1 MIANQI
7 GYYSLILGLLISV
20 LICGVSIKDF
30 NNNNKQISQNTLS
43 LSFLQLV
50 FVIVSFLSL
59 ILSFINSDFSN
70 ETVFNNSHTTK
81 PLFYKI
87 SGAWGNHEGS
97 LLLWLLV
104 LTLFIFIFLIKSR
117 EQPKKYR
124 ILTLLFQQVII
135 IGFFLF
141 VLMTSNPFNYLFPI
155 PLEGLG
161 LNPIL
166 QDPALA
172 IHPPI
177 LYLGYVGTSIIFS
190 SSLAAVTQN
199 YISKEWGKHIKKWIL
214 VSWIFLTIGIMLGS
228 IWAYYELG
236 WGGFWFWDPVEN
248 VSLMPW
254 LTLTALLHCIVVLER
269 KATLTSWVVIL
280 SITTFTLSMCGT
292 FLVRSGILNSVH
304 TFANDP
310 ARGIFILIFLFVLIT
325 LSLGIFFFFHKEN
338 NKSSNNLFWLSRE
351 TSILIN
357 NWFMM
362 YFLSVILI
370 GTVYPIFL
378 DVISSEK
385 ISVGPPFYQKLIVPF
400 LIPFLLFMSLGP
412 RLKWIK
418 SKIENKKS
426 LIITFIISVMLTFF
440 IIKNLTTDLLFY
452 TVLISAAF
460 FLFFTTLKELFIKK
474 FNNVSQTVAH
484 FGFSLLILSILF
496 NSILSSE
503 IITNI
508 KIGEKYNYSK
518 GEIFFKK
525 IEERK
530 ESNFNSIIAYF
541 EIKDENGK
549 IIELKPEIRVYNQPI
564 IITSEA
570 DIRTTLLEDKFLVM
584 NLVKGNE
591 YFNIRYQVKP
601 FMVWIWISVLI
612 LSFGGLISVLKKD
625 MKNKFNLFIII
636 TFLSFCFVIFYKG
649 LNAPNTYAPKISGKK
664 HIPIFKAKD
673 FNSSLYLNSKKIFE
687 EDIFYIVNI
696 WASWCVPCREST
708 PLLMELSKNQSVK
721 LIGINYRDNLNNA
734 KDFINKFGNPY
745 SQVIIDND
753 GVHSIEFG
761 AYGVPRNFYN

>member
-1 MIANQI
+1 LLANQI
-7 GYYSLILGLLISV
+7 GYYSLILGLMLSV
-20 LICGVSIKDF
+20 LLCGVSIKDF
-30 NNNNKQISQNTLS
+30 NRSSKQINQNVLS

-59 ILSFINSDFSN
+59 ILSFVNSDFSN

-87 SGAWGNHEGS
+87 SGTWGNHEGS

-104 LTLFIFIFLIKSR
+104 LTLFIFLFLIKSKT
-117 EQPKKYR
+117 QPKKYR
-124 ILTLLFQQVII
+124 ILTLLFQQIII

-155 PLEGLG
+155 PNEGLG

-199 YISKEWGKHIKKWIL
+199 YVSKEWGQHIKKWVL
-214 VSWIFLTIGIMLGS
+214 VSWIFLSLGIMLGS

-254 LTLTALLHCIVVLER
+254 LALTALLHCIVVLER
-269 KATLTSWVVIL
+269 RAALKSWVIIL

-310 ARGIFILIFLFVLIT
+310 ARGIFILIFLFVLIV
-325 LSLGIFFFFHKEN
+325 LSLGIFFIFHKEN
-338 NKSSNNLFWLSRE
+338 NKNLNNFFWLSRE

-362 YFLSVILI
+362 YFLSVVLI

-385 ISVGPPFYQKLIVPF
+385 ISVGPPFYHKLIAPF
-400 LIPFLLFMSLGP
+400 LIPFLLFMSVGP
-412 RLKWIK
+412 KLKWVK
-418 SKIENKKS
+418 SKVENKYS
-426 LIITFIISVMLTFF
+426 LILTFAVSVTLAFF
-440 IIKNLTTDLLFY
+440 IIKNLTADILFY
-452 TVLISAAF
+452 TVLVSAAF
-460 FLFFTTLKELFIKK
+460 FLFFTTLKELFIQKL
-474 FNNVSQTVAH
+474 NNTSQAIAH
-484 FGFSLLILSILF
+484 LGFSLLILSILF

-503 IITNI
+503 IITNM
-508 KIGEKYNYSK
+508 KVGEKYNYSK

-541 EIKDENGK
+541 EVKDLKGRMV
-549 IIELKPEIRVYNQPI
+549 ELKPEIRIYNQPI
-564 IITSEA
+564 IVTSEA
-570 DIRTTLLEDKFLVM
+570 DIKTTLLEDKFIVM

-601 FMVWIWISVLI
+601 FMVWIWISVLL
-612 LSFGGLISVLKKD
+612 LSLGGA
-625 MKNKFNLFIII
+625 MGLFK
-636 TFLSFCFVIFYKG
+636 TR
-649 LNAPNTYAPKISGKK
+649 T
-664 HIPIFKAKD
+664 
-673 FNSSLYLNSKKIFE
+673 
-687 EDIFYIVNI
+687 
-696 WASWCVPCREST
+696 
-708 PLLMELSKNQSVK
+708 
-721 LIGINYRDNLNNA
+721 
-734 KDFINKFGNPY
+734 
-745 SQVIIDND
+745 
-753 GVHSIEFG
+753 
-761 AYGVPRNFYN
+761 

>member
-1 MIANQI
+1 MLANQI
-7 GYYSLILGLLISV
+7 GYYSLILGLLLSV
-20 LICGVSIKDF
+20 LLCGVSIKDF
-30 NNNNKQISQNTLS
+30 NKTNKQINQNILS

-59 ILSFINSDFSN
+59 IVSFINSDFSN

-87 SGAWGNHEGS
+87 SGTWGNHEGS

-104 LTLFIFIFLIKSR
+104 LTLFIFLFLIKSR

-124 ILTLLFQQVII
+124 ILTLLFQQIII

-141 VLMTSNPFNYLFPI
+141 VLITSNPFNYLFPI
-155 PLEGLG
+155 PNEGLG

-199 YISKEWGKHIKKWIL
+199 YVTKEWGQHIKKWVL

-269 KATLTSWVVIL
+269 RASLTSWVVIL

-310 ARGIFILIFLFVLIT
+310 ARGIFILIFLFALIV
-325 LSLGIFFFFHKEN
+325 LSLGIFFIFHKEN
-338 NKSSNNLFWLSRE
+338 NKSSNNFFWLSRE

-362 YFLSVILI
+362 YFLAVVLI

-418 SKIENKKS
+418 SKIENKNS

-440 IIKNLTTDLLFY
+440 IIKNLTADLLFY

-474 FNNVSQTVAH
+474 FNNISQTVSH

-508 KIGEKYNYSK
+508 KIGERYDYNK

-530 ESNFNSIIAYF
+530 ESNFNSIIASF
-541 EIKDENGK
+541 EIKDKNGK
-549 IIELKPEIRVYNQPI
+549 TIELKPEIRIYNQPI

-601 FMVWIWISVLI
+601 FMVWIWISVLL
-612 LSFGGLISVLKKD
+612 LSLGGLMS
-625 MKNKFNLFIII
+625 LF
-636 TFLSFCFVIFYKG
+636 K
-649 LNAPNTYAPKISGKK
+649 
-664 HIPIFKAKD
+664 
-673 FNSSLYLNSKKIFE
+673 
-687 EDIFYIVNI
+687 
-696 WASWCVPCREST
+696 RE
-708 PLLMELSKNQSVK
+708 
-721 LIGINYRDNLNNA
+721 I
-734 KDFINKFGNPY
+734 
-745 SQVIIDND
+745 
-753 GVHSIEFG
+753 
-761 AYGVPRNFYN
+761 